1 MGVSFPPAVKADLVI
16 YEGLLRKWQKTINL
30 VAPGTLPDLW
40 TRHFEDSAQLFDL
53 APRDALNWV
62 DLGSGGGFPGLVIG
76 ILMKQRSGGHVHLV
90 ESDSR
95 KAAFLRTVSR
105 ETGSA
110 VTVHAERLEKALLN
124 LSVPSVISA
133 RALAPMAQLLEW
145 TAPLIEKGAI
155 GLFLKGQDVDREL
168 TEISKYSS
176 LQISKVPSR
185 TDSRASIIRVERL

>member
-1 MGVSFPPAVKADLVI
+1 MGLSFSPAVRADLVT

-30 VAPGTLPDLW
+30 VAPGTLPVLW
-40 TRHFEDSAQLFDL
+40 SRHFEDSAQLFDMV
-53 APRDALNWV
+53 RGDCLNWV

-76 ILMKQRSGGHVHLV
+76 ILMKQRAGGHVHLV

-105 ETGSA
+105 ETA
-110 VTVHAERLEKALLN
+110 APVTVHAERIEKALPN
-124 LSVPSVISA
+124 LSVPAVISA

>member
-1 MGVSFPPAVKADLVI
+1 MGLSFSPAVHADLVI

-40 TRHFEDSAQLFDL
+40 SRHFADSAQLFDL
-53 APRDALNWV
+53 APADCLNWV
-62 DLGSGGGFPGLVIG
+62 DLGSGGGFPGLVIA
-76 ILMKQRSGGHVHLV
+76 ILMKQRPGGLVQLV

-105 ETGSA
+105 ETA
-110 VTVHAERLEKALLN
+110 APVTVHAERIEKALPN
-124 LSVPSVISA
+124 LSVPAVISA
-133 RALAPMAQLLEW
+133 RALAPMVQLLEW

-176 LQISKVPSR
+176 LQLSKVPSR